1 MARTRQEG
9 LTYISASRMKTLQL
23 CSWQYYVKYLL
34 RVPDTSNDGAR
45 RGSVCH
51 GVFEHL
57 LRAKHLKHYKKVLKS
72 GELKGSPVVD
82 RYVKTYLRKEG
93 ALTEENYEM
102 CDNMIQVGLRSDFF
116 GEGGKLLDPE
126 IYFEIKEN
134 QDGIDYFA
142 LGYIDKIILY
152 EEQKIVKIVDYKS
165 SKSKFRGEELTSNVQ
180 AMIYSLAAKE
190 RWPDYEP
197 VVDFVFLR
205 FPKSPIQTLRFTDE
219 QLNGFKH
226 FLTHF
231 YGILNNFD
239 EKMGHNN
246 FAIDGGFKTKWLCGP
261 TKSGWECPVKNELTY
276 YALVDKNTD
285 KILKT
290 SFEPD
295 IPIKENTVLQK
306 RVYSGCPKFNFQEY

>member
-1 MARTRQEG
+1 
-9 LTYISASRMKTLQL
+9 
-23 CSWQYYVKYLL
+23 
-34 RVPDTSNDGAR
+34 
-45 RGSVCH
+45 
-51 GVFEHL
+51 L